1 MKQSKLFFLILQGM
15 FDQLMDVAFTP
26 EIDFL
31 RLLAFAKLRV
41 NAWFFGPAMRDV
53 PVTFNGSAIMPI
65 ITTQAYEFQAVM
77 ARAWWLPEDDSLG
90 LFFATP
96 QRGVSANVGVTLDLT
111 RFGFPAATATTVFSV
126 TSMQTNGQD
135 IALPSQT
142 GSLFRWQQTMG
153 PHTVQL
159 LRIAVQSDI

>member
-1 MKQSKLFFLILQGM
+1 MWPFALNFLLQGI
-15 FDQLMDVAFTP
+15 FDQLMDAAFMP

-53 PVTFNGSAIMPI
+53 PVTVNGSAIVPI
-65 ITTQAYEFQAVM
+65 VTTPAYEFQVVM
-77 ARAWWLPEDDSLG
+77 ARAWWSTGDDSLG

-111 RFGFPAATATTVFSV
+111 RFGFSAATATTVFSV
-126 TSMQTNGQD
+126 TSMQANGPD
-135 IALPSQT
+135 VSLPAQT
-142 GSLFRWQQTMG
+142 GPLFRWQQNMG

-159 LRIAVQSDI
+159 LRIALIDRK